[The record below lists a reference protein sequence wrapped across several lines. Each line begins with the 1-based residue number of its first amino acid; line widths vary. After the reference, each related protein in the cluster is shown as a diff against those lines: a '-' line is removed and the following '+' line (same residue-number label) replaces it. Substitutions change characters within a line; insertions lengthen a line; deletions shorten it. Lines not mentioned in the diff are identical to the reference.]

1 MLVIGDNEMNDQ
13 TVAVRS
19 RKDGDKGVMSV
30 DDFLKDLLT
39 EIAEKRR

>member
-1 MLVIGDNEMNDQ
+1 MLVVGDNEMNDQ

-19 RKDGDKGVMSV
+19 RKEGDKGVMSV
-30 DDFLKDLLT
+30 DDFCKELLC